1 MPKRDDGDIWYL
13 PFSLYRR
20 FLEGKKMEQKC
31 LDRMIDKYCKIITK
45 GPGEART
52 HVIFGMIIG
61 IDYDANIIIISSR
74 QGVGCLNMKT
84 VEAIR
89 PTRKKS

>member
-1 MPKRDDGDIWYL
+1 
-13 PFSLYRR
+13 
-20 FLEGKKMEQKC
+20 MEQKC

>member
-1 MPKRDDGDIWYL
+1 
-13 PFSLYRR
+13 
-20 FLEGKKMEQKC
+20 MEQKC

-45 GPGEART
+45 GTGETRS

-61 IDYDANIIIISSR
+61 IDYDANIIIISSGR
-74 QGVGCLNMKT
+74 RVGCLNIKT

-89 PTRKKS
+89 PTRKKY